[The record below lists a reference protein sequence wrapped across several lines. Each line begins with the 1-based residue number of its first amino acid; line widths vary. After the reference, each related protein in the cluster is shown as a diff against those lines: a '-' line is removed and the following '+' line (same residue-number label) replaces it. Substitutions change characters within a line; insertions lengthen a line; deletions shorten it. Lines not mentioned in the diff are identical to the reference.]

1 MIDRRV
7 SAFLHGLARSQ
18 TGVQSGRPGFRET
31 RCDTGFELVKVPVL
45 QGIMRQLTIDYLSG
59 KALSR

>member
-45 QGIMRQLTIDYLSG
+45 QGIMQTTHDRLSEWEG
-59 KALSR
+59 TSR